1 MEQYPVNQLRRLI
14 LKGGGAGGVLACALA
29 AGLLRP
35 TRAHAAEWNKAAFE
49 SKTLAD
55 ALKHIGTDGAAESAD
70 ILIKAPEVAENGAV
84 IPIEVTC
91 RIAGAQSIALLAEK
105 NPFPLMAHA
114 ELANGTE
121 GYLNTRFKMGQTSV
135 VKVVVRAGGKHYIAS
150 REIKVTIGGCGG

>member
-1 MEQYPVNQLRRLI
+1 MNQLRRLI

-35 TRAHAAEWNKAAFE
+35 SMAQAADWNKAAFE
-49 SKTLAD
+49 SKNLAD
-55 ALKHIGTDGAAESAD
+55 ALKNIGADGAAESAD
-70 ILIKAPEVAENGAV
+70 ILIKAPEIAENGAV
-84 IPIEVTC
+84 IPIEVTS
-91 RIAGAQSIALLAEK
+91 RIAGAESIALLAEK

-114 ELANGTE
+114 ELASGTE